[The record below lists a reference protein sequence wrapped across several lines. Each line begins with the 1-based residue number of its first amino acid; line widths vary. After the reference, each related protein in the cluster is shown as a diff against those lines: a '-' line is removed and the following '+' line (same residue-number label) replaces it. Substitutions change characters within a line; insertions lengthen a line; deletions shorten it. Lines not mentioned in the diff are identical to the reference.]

1 MDIIPILASISL
13 GFFLMATS
21 YRHALIFRS
30 NAQIVMVNLIFAIV
44 SMLMYFL
51 GYKLGLAT
59 IVTLPFNPGIISI
72 ILFLFLAV
80 RMYFS
85 IAKGK
90 LSELIVDLN
99 KFKTVLTMSLSLSFE
114 SFLAALSVSYMF
126 ANIYRSMLYTI
137 IFILLFLFI
146 GVYAGKQTNRL
157 GSIKIFYILSSIFYF
172 IIGVICIIITLI
184 NM

>member
-13 GFFLMATS
+13 GFYLMATS
-21 YRHALIFRS
+21 YRHALVFKS
-30 NAQIVMVNLIFAIV
+30 NTQIVLVNLIFAIV

-59 IVTLPFNPGIISI
+59 IVTITFNPAIISI

-90 LSELIVDLN
+90 LSEMIVDLN
-99 KFKTVLTMSLSLSFE
+99 KFKKVFPLSLSLSFE

-137 IFILLFLFI
+137 IFILLFLFV
-146 GVYAGKQTNRL
+146 GVYAGKQSSRL
-157 GSIKIFYILSSIFYF
+157 ASIKILYVLSSLFYL
-172 IIGVICIIITLI
+172 INGVICIFITLFSI
-184 NM
+184 

>member
-21 YRHALIFRS
+21 YRHALVLKS

-59 IVTLPFNPGIISI
+59 MVT
-72 ILFLFLAV
+72 
-80 RMYFS
+80 
-85 IAKGK
+85 
-90 LSELIVDLN
+90 
-99 KFKTVLTMSLSLSFE
+99 
-114 SFLAALSVSYMF
+114 LAALSVSYMF

-146 GVYAGKQTNRL
+146 GVYAGKQVNRL
-157 GSIKIFYILSSIFYF
+157 GSVKIFYIISSIFYL
-172 IIGVICIIITLI
+172 INGVVCIIITLI